1 MHAQPC
7 SSNREPGC
15 SWPLSGFILA
25 HLSELSPG
33 THPGVCMGGAQ
44 LLLAGEHL
52 DDVTKEEG
60 QRRTFP
66 LVLVKEML
74 LVRVR
79 YFVFPL

>member
-1 MHAQPC
+1 
-7 SSNREPGC
+7 
-15 SWPLSGFILA
+15 
-25 HLSELSPG
+25 
-33 THPGVCMGGAQ
+33 MGGAQ

>member
-1 MHAQPC
+1 MPSPAAPTE
-7 SSNREPGC
+7 SPAAPGR
-15 SWPLSGFILA
+15 LA
-25 HLSELSPG
+25 GSFLLTCRSCLQGPTRG
-33 THPGVCMGGAQ
+33 CAWGGAQ

-60 QRRTFP
+60 QRQTFP

-79 YFVFPL
+79 YFVFPP